1 MRILT
6 NQKKAGDGIPLP
18 KKTFVEEYIYI
29 YMYTVYMYINQCKML
44 QEAEQR

>member
-29 YMYTVYMYINQCKML
+29 HVYMYINQCKML